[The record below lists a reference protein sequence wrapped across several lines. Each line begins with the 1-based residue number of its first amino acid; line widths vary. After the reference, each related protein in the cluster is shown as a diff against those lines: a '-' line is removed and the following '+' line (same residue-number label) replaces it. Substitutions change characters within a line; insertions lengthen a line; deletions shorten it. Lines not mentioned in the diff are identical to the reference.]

1 MKSAASERGLAM
13 HTLEAEDLRSST
25 IRLKGLEKD
34 TLQTGLLTHSLLE
47 ILPKNA
53 F

>member
-1 MKSAASERGLAM
+1 MKSTASEPDLAM

-34 TLQTGLLTHSLLE
+34 MLQTGL
-47 ILPKNA
+47 
-53 F
+53 